1 MPYFLKQEQ
10 TFWSVRCNIIFGPNV
25 LNMYANCILDRIT
38 FGHDI
43 SLCLCNVVQV
53 CQYGSCLFD
62 YIYIYIKGECKEN
75 FE

>member
-1 MPYFLKQEQ
+1 M
-10 TFWSVRCNIIFGPNV
+10 RCNIIFGPNV

-62 YIYIYIKGECKEN
+62 YIYIYILRVNVKRILNNLGGSLKISIG
-75 FE
+75 